1 MKRVSV
7 FLGMVMSMVLGGAV
21 CNAAILPPQGPGQIG
36 LSSVVLCD
44 SLSAHKDPGFDS
56 PSVETLHYGDRIIV
70 MDTENGWAKT
80 ALSDDVD
87 GVPVWVKADFIAIDP
102 SYYRTEGET
111 AVYAWNDTGA
121 KKVAVLDEGTVL
133 PILRDDGD
141 WIVVSLRGAAGW
153 INNPVRSDSP
163 SDDTSRNSSGD
174 NGGSNAGS
182 QGGVITVYDEFG
194 ESYTLYEGT
203 DGYWR
208 DRSGTAYDRLSRYMR
223 ETRGCLQMPRLRTIP
238 LMRAMW
244 NQGILHSTFMLQ
256 MDRPFSFIRP
266 AGPCMRM
273 PQAEPM

>member
-1 MKRVSV
+1 LSYYFIVNSKDSIERSRY
-7 FLGMVMSMVLGGAV
+7 MSMLKKSLVLFVSLMTFWSV
-21 CNAAILPPQGPGQIG
+21 CTTCRAEVIPAQGPGQIG

-163 SDDTSRNSSGD
+163 SDDTSRNSSG
-174 NGGSNAGS
+174 
-182 QGGVITVYDEFG
+182 
-194 ESYTLYEGT
+194 
-203 DGYWR
+203 
-208 DRSGTAYDRLSRYMR
+208 
-223 ETRGCLQMPRLRTIP
+223 ET
-238 LMRAMW
+238 
-244 NQGILHSTFMLQ
+244 
-256 MDRPFSFIRP
+256 
-266 AGPCMRM
+266 
-273 PQAEPM
+273 